1 MWLLCNILVR
11 SFYNSYSDI
20 VNSNISWL
28 IKSTLAL

>member
-20 VNSNISWL
+20 VNSNIQYKL
-28 IKSTLAL
+28 VN